1 MLTFKNITTGIS
13 ILFGVYS
20 MYNIFE
26 YLRIIERYRLKK
38 TNNFYK
44 DKTKYDELQLKYTN
58 LQKKYENLINEYQK
72 IKGENIILNIKLF
85 KLQDIN
91 NSNDLNNIVN
101 DVINDMVNTIINEN
115 DIDYHYIEHCKLTST
130 DLCKNFDFDFEEAK
144 NENKNKNKNKG
155 FWGFL
160 FNS

>member
-20 MYNIFE
+20 IYNIFE

-44 DKTKYDELQLKYTN
+44 DKDTTKYDELQLKYTN
-58 LQKKYENLINEYQK
+58 LQKKYENLIKEYQK

-130 DLCKNFDFDFEEAK
+130 DLCKNFDFEET
-144 NENKNKNKNKG
+144 KNKNKG
-155 FWGFL
+155 FLGFL

>member
-20 MYNIFE
+20 IYNIFE

-72 IKGENIILNIKLF
+72 IKGENIILN
-85 KLQDIN
+85 
-91 NSNDLNNIVN
+91 V
-101 DVINDMVNTIINEN
+101 VNDMVNTIINEN

-130 DLCKNFDFDFEEAK
+130 DLCKNFDFEETK
-144 NENKNKNKNKG
+144 IENKNKNKNKG
-155 FWGFL
+155 FFGFL